1 MQHCRSASTPVS
13 SALQTCLISCRD
25 DDAETP
31 DRSHK
36 PIPEWARSQVLYE
49 ALRAQQA
56 TDPDSIF
63 GARQTTCDL
72 GDMFAGGWLRVLRNG
87 RTLGFAMCIHVLLE
101 SSTRCC
107 GRSAHLIGSCPT

>member
-1 MQHCRSASTPVS
+1 MMRETPDRSHTHGRTQHLTMQPSASASCSPSVRS
-13 SALQTCLISCRD
+13 NPAIFCDPACRD

-36 PIPEWARSQVLYE
+36 PIPEWARSQVLFE
-49 ALRAQQA
+49 ALKQQQA

-72 GDMFAGGWLRVLRNG
+72 GDMFAGADL
-87 RTLGFAMCIHVLLE
+87 
-101 SSTRCC
+101 
-107 GRSAHLIGSCPT
+107 